1 MNYSL
6 ESFVFAWELK
16 VNNTLK
22 MQDNNLQTLKLPLS
36 DCVRSVN
43 HTDKR

>member
-22 MQDNNLQTLKLPLS
+22 MQDNIYK
-36 DCVRSVN
+36 
-43 HTDKR
+43 H